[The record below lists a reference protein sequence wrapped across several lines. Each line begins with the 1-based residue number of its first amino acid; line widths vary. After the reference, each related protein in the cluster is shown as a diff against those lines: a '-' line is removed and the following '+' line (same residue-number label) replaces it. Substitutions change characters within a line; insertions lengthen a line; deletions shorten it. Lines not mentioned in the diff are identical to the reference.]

1 MLILKKHTYDMF
13 SELYFEIFRAV
24 VVVFFTSLCNRT
36 FNFKKKQESCAVIV
50 APGSPTD
57 GQHRDQVLLP
67 AVYS

>member
-1 MLILKKHTYDMF
+1 MLILKKHAYDML

-24 VVVFFTSLCNRT
+24 VVFFTSLCNGT